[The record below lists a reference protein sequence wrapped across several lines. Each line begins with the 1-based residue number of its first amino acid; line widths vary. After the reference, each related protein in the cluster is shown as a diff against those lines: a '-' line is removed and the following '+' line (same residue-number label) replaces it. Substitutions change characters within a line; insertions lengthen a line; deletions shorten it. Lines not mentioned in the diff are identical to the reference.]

1 MVWCLEARFTG
12 GLPFVQ
18 VVPDVDDLQED
29 KPGVKNCIQEELLA
43 EKVDSLSHKI
53 TLQVDT
59 GHDR

>member
-1 MVWCLEARFTG
+1 M
-12 GLPFVQ
+12 Q